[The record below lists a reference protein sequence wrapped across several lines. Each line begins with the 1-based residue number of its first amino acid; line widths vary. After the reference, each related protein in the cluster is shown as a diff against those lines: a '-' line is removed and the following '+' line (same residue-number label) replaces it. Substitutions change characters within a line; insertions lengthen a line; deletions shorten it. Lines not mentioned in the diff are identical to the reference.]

1 MVYVCIEGGE
11 VWLRVAESAEGGE
24 AEVGEEPLRDFSALA
39 KREAEAGDLLF
50 VFLPASFDSSV
61 GSVGDSLPLRL
72 PLSVGEGGESGGNG
86 RKDCRP
92 SASSMR
98 RKAVTTVHPEWILPS
113 DSSLRREMR
122 LSTLWNVSF
131 KTSGIVALEEVRSAS
146 RRYYT

>member
-1 MVYVCIEGGE
+1 VYVCIEDGE
-11 VWLRVAESAEGGE
+11 VWLRAVENPEGGE
-24 AEVGEEPLRDFSALA
+24 AKVGEEPLKDFSALA

-50 VFLPASFDSSV
+50 AFLHVSLDSSV

-72 PLSVGEGGESGGNG
+72 PLSVGEGGESGDMG

-98 RKAVTTVHPEWILPS
+98 RNAVTTVHPEWILPS

-122 LSTLWNVSF
+122 LSTLWKVSF
-131 KTSGIVALEEVRSAS
+131 RTSGIVALEELRSAS
-146 RRYYT
+146 RRYCT